1 MDDALVVRGFEAVGD
16 LPGDLE
22 RLVERNRALL
32 DPLGQRRALDQ
43 LHDERAVLDAVDRGD
58 VRMVEGGEHL
68 RLAREARHA
77 HGVPGEVFR
86 DQLDR
91 DLATE
96 LAVGGAIHLS
106 HGAFAELRGDAV
118 VGDRFG
124 VTRAECS
131 SPRSKGKCQRQGQRA
146 RGKGK
151 GERQR

>member
-22 RLVERNRALL
+22 RLVQRNRSLL
-32 DPLGQRRALDQ
+32 DSFGQRRTLDQ

-58 VRMVEGGEHL
+58 VRMVEGGQHL

-77 HGVPGEVFR
+77 RGVVGEVFR

-91 DLATE
+91 HLSTE

-106 HGAFAELRGDAV
+106 HGAFAELR
-118 VGDRFG
+118 
-124 VTRAECS
+124 
-131 SPRSKGKCQRQGQRA
+131 
-146 RGKGK
+146 
-151 GERQR
+151 